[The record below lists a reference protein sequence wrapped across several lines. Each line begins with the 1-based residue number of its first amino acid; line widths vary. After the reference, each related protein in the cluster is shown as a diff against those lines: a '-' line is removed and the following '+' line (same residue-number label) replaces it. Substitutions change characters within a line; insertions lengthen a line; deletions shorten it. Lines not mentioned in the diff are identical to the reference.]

1 MKWTGVGVCVWW
13 GGGSGGIWEG
23 GMPKI
28 WPQRGWQAIKCWGG
42 GHQRNSFKFCS
53 DTVYDNANNLPE
65 YQIPAFLMFRKFR
78 FSRGSIPP
86 DLPLYY
92 AQKSNSTPLI
102 YRLERII
109 AKKIISPFTIK
120 KWNVPCRWWNLIS
133 YHRET
138 TVAVLFAYFK

>member
-1 MKWTGVGVCVWW
+1 MNRCGCVCVVGGRVWW
-13 GGGSGGIWEG
+13 DLRGGHAKNMASKGVTGNKMLG
-23 GMPKI
+23 
-28 WPQRGWQAIKCWGG
+28 GG

-120 KWNVPCRWWNLIS
+120 KWNVPCR
-133 YHRET
+133 
-138 TVAVLFAYFK
+138 